1 VPLTLFLDTSALVKL
16 YVVERWS
23 PIVERGVAA
32 SDRVL
37 LSLLAYPEARA
48 AFARR
53 QREGAFS
60 AARLGSLV
68 DAFDRDWES
77 YARVGVS
84 EGTVRLA
91 GILAERYALRGFDAV
106 HLACA
111 LQVQRE
117 ERRLT
122 FLAFDQRLVA
132 AASQL
137 LPCYPWAD
145 T

>member
-23 PIVERGVAA
+23 PTVEKAVAA
-32 SDRVL
+32 SDRVFV
-37 LSLLAYPEARA
+37 SFLAYPEARA

-53 QREGAFS
+53 QREGAIS

-68 DAFDRDWES
+68 DAFDGEWES
-77 YARVGVS
+77 YSRVGVS
-84 EGTVRLA
+84 EGTARLA
-91 GILAERYALRGFDAV
+91 GVLAEHHALRGSDAV

-111 LQVQRE
+111 LQVERE

-122 FLAFDQRLVA
+122 FLTFDERLVA
-132 AASQL
+132 AAGQL
-137 LPCYPWAD
+137 LPCYPRSDA
-145 T
+145 